1 MYHYASL
8 TLMKSLIHTEIPKVF
23 RQGYT
28 LIFRLHRFFTSS
40 ASGAMMM
47 KFKSK
52 ASSKFLVDILT
63 IFAVS
68 GYARLP
74 LIG

>member
-1 MYHYASL
+1 
-8 TLMKSLIHTEIPKVF
+8 
-23 RQGYT
+23 
-28 LIFRLHRFFTSS
+28 
-40 ASGAMMM
+40 MMM

-63 IFAVS
+63 SFAVS

-74 LIG
+74 LIGWPLSLPDDKVIRNVVELVDVFPTVSYLAGGTAPEPCPDVSFQV